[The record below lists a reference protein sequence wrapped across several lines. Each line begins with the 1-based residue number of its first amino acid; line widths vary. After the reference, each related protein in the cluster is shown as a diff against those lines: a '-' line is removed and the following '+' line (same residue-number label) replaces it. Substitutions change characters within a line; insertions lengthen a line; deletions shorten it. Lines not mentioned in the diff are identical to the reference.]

1 MNWNVLTSLHKI
13 YIEGK
18 VKSNKTLLENY
29 DIKHLIDDTRE
40 LYEHGQFI
48 VKTEKF
54 NSYYEKYHLNNYKKY
69 DDFLASNNLKKP
81 QTRFEEKDINLLIDI
96 KQGIEDKSLCNLRNQ
111 IIEAEETVR
120 GVSLMFFK
128 NEKYLLRRTAL
139 TNAVKQLLEI
149 DELADDKDQQYIYI
163 LECHSP
169 KLIVLCENLDF
180 LKRPNQFRQNNIELW
195 YAGGKNINKL
205 DYANVDRGLK
215 IYYSCD
221 WDYNGLK
228 IYEDVKQKIPE
239 IKLLYPN
246 GTPKQ
251 IEDTEHRSLWRSTHD
266 IDKLS
271 ELSKNLFNSKEQKL
285 IEQLIINDQWIIEE
299 SNDLVKMT
307 AHYL

>member
-1 MNWNVLTSLHKI
+1 MNWIVLTSLHKI
-13 YIEGK
+13 YIEDR
-18 VKSNKTLLENY
+18 VKSNKTLLENP
-29 DIKHLIDDTRE
+29 DIRQLIDNTKE

-54 NSYYEKYHLNNYKKY
+54 NSYYEKHHLNNYKKY
-69 DDFLASNNLKKP
+69 YDFLTSNNLKKN
-81 QTRFEEKDINLLIDI
+81 QTRFEEEDI
-96 KQGIEDKSLCNLRNQ
+96 KRLIGIQKGMEDGTLCDLRNQ

-128 NEKYLLRRTAL
+128 NEKYLLKSTAL

-149 DELADDKDQQYIYI
+149 DELADDKDQQYKYV

-180 LKRPNQFRQNNIELW
+180 LRRPNQFRKNNIELW

-205 DYANVDRGLK
+205 DYRNIDRGLK

-221 WDYNGLK
+221 WDYDGLK
-228 IYEDVKQKIPE
+228 IYEAVKQKIPE

-271 ELSKNLFNSKEQKL
+271 ELSKNLFNSEEQKL
-285 IEQLIINDQWIIEE
+285 IKQLIRNNQWIIEE
-299 SNDLVKMT
+299 SNNLVKMIVN
-307 AHYL
+307 